1 MSKRFTHHALTR
13 VLALATA
20 CFAALA
26 AGPAVSAAEYG
37 ARAYGMAGAYT
48 AVADDIASLLYNP
61 AGLSEHAFEVA
72 LGVGTA
78 SLQDFQE
85 IESIIPEDFLDRE
98 LSLNLITLGGMS
110 VGRFGAGVA
119 AEAHADVHGKC
130 GDHELPCGEAEYM
143 VQALVGAGFNVVR
156 LPLGA
161 AELKVGGSVARLH
174 ARRATYDSELNEDNT
189 TFFTG
194 ILEDS
199 TGEGYAV
206 HVGAKLKLTEI
217 VTVGV
222 AARNL
227 AGSVTWT
234 GTRTE
239 ETVDVVTG
247 ERTGSPKE
255 TPLPKRV
262 EKLDPVY
269 RAGVAIRPPILGM
282 VLAADVASDGVVRV
296 GVEKNLLFNLFSLRA
311 GQIIDGDQ
319 RLTTAGL
326 GINVGPVHFDAAVGL
341 SEGEITTALVE
352 GSVRF

>member
-174 ARRATYDSELNEDNT
+174 ARRATYDSELNEDNIT
-189 TFFTG
+189 FTG

-239 ETVDVVTG
+239 ETVDVATG